1 MAVLVGKKAPH
12 FIAKAVCKGEILQ
25 NFSLDQFIGK
35 RYVMFFF
42 YPLDFSTVCPT
53 EIIAFQNRLT
63 EFEERNC
70 AVIGCSVDS
79 HYSHRAWM
87 QLEQNKGGI
96 MGIKYPIVSDFSKTI
111 SRNYDVLAG
120 YYSMND
126 EGEEIFEGRPEAY
139 RGLFLIDKKGIVRHQ
154 SINEMAIGRNVDE
167 ILRMIDAITYVDE
180 TNGDC
185 PIDWRPDKKSL
196 SETNESNSE
205 FHSKK

>member
-1 MAVLVGKKAPH
+1 MSVLVGKKAPH
-12 FIAKAVCKGEILQ
+12 FKAKAVFRGEILN
-25 NFSLDQFIGK
+25 NFSLDQFIEK
-35 RYVMFFF
+35 KYVMFFF

-53 EIIAFQNRLT
+53 EIIAFQNRLK

-70 AVIGCSVDS
+70 AVIGCSIDS

-96 MGIKYPIVSDFSKTI
+96 MGVKYPIVSDLSHTI
-111 SRNYDVLAG
+111 SKNYDVLAG
-120 YYSMND
+120 YTTMND
-126 EGEEIFEGRPEAY
+126 EGEEIFEGKPQAY

-167 ILRMIDAITYVDE
+167 ILRMIDAIQYVDE

-185 PIDWRPDKKSL
+185 PIDWRPDKKNANAENS
-196 SETNESNSE
+196 SE
-205 FHSKK
+205 KK